1 MIERMRLEKMH
12 RLMSK
17 FTTSGETQDKAKAE
31 QFPIRPSDNRELTRR
46 ANNSQRSVNC
56 CEVVV
61 KSPASPLPSL
71 WLAEHERRARRKRG
85 ALRPPHRP
93 RLRRSLLRLLSLRWV
108 DRVEAGFPLAGGQI
122 MADGLEVREEL
133 RLQLISALRTDRGEV
148 LLFAGVG
155 GEVVE
160 FA

>member
-12 RLMSK
+12 RSMSK
-17 FTTSGETQDKAKAE
+17 FTTGRETNDKAKVE

-46 ANNSQRSVNC
+46 ANKSQRSVNC

-85 ALRPPHRP
+85 ALRPPHRQP
-93 RLRRSLLRLLSLRWV
+93 RQRRSLIRLLSLR
-108 DRVEAGFPLAGGQI
+108 
-122 MADGLEVREEL
+122 
-133 RLQLISALRTDRGEV
+133 
-148 LLFAGVG
+148 
-155 GEVVE
+155 
-160 FA
+160 